1 MVDHTRGQ
9 CATSAAR
16 PLVLVD
22 LGGRDGKISAAVFD
36 GMDTQEYY
44 YDYVYEGSG
53 NPMIENVPESE
64 VRVKKKRKNFTRG
77 ELKADAPAGS
87 PTPSSTLPP
96 PETTSSGPASDGES
110 TGSLD

>member
-1 MVDHTRGQ
+1 M
-9 CATSAAR
+9 
-16 PLVLVD
+16 D

-64 VRVKKKRKNFTRG
+64 VRVKKKRKRTLHAVNLRQTHRQAH
-77 ELKADAPAGS
+77 LRPPALCPHPKLPRADRRVTVSLLAHLINGS
-87 PTPSSTLPP
+87 RLFSVFM
-96 PETTSSGPASDGES
+96 
-110 TGSLD
+110 